1 MSKIRFRINIPSLE
15 KKIEVIMSKELTLKE
30 NMELVFEMLGYRIE
44 TYILMPRQKAIAL
57 DLDIAIK
64 DIGLLDG
71 ASLYLYDFTNL

>member
-44 TYILMPRQKAIAL
+44 TYILMPRCKAIAL

>member
-44 TYILMPRQKAIAL
+44 TYILMPRHKAIAL

-64 DIGLLDG
+64 DIRLLDG

>member
-44 TYILMPRQKAIAL
+44 TYILMSRQKAIAL